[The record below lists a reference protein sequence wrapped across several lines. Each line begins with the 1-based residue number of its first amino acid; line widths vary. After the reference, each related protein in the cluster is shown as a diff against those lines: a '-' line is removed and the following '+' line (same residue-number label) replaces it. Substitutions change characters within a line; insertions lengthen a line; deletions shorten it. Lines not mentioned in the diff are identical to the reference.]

1 MYTTKVMLRNYLVE
15 VISNKLC
22 VQITYINYN
31 IPKIVICGNKYFLE
45 IESLGREHPVRN
57 RSPAGL
63 VALAR
68 ELACTGQRAGAAAGG
83 RWWRGERRRREGWR
97 EGKARI

>member
-1 MYTTKVMLRNYLVE
+1 MLRNYLVE

-63 VALAR
+63 LALAR
-68 ELACTGQRAGAAAGG
+68 ELAYPVRSSVMQCMKDKYDRSKVT
-83 RWWRGERRRREGWR
+83 
-97 EGKARI
+97 

>member
-57 RSPAGL
+57 GSPAGL
-63 VALAR
+63 LALAR
-68 ELACTGQRAGAAAGG
+68 ELACAAQHAIG
-83 RWWRGERRRREGWR
+83 RCG
-97 EGKARI
+97 